1 MSIYGLQSW
10 QILQQKDG
18 YADLEIVYETSG
30 WIRNPVIPE
39 EFRVS
44 ALFKRVRAKIFE
56 EETGREVIPWV
67 YGSDVEDHKSYCRIK
82 NIPVGGLYTLKLQT
96 EFQNADGT
104 TFAYDS
110 DLIKHFG
117 VGDNFLIA
125 GQSNADGSAYGPYND
140 EMMIGVSS
148 YRNGKWDLASHPLG
162 GAGVSPFLSFAKYL
176 KKRLG
181 YPIGL
186 IPRAVGGSPIST
198 WVKGGIHTE
207 RLRNE
212 VNDGLGDIK
221 AVLWY
226 QGCTVAEKM
235 ETAVIYENEF
245 MNYRNEMKKMF
256 GDIPI
261 ITFQL
266 NRLRNEMIE
275 QEEGYNILRETQR
288 QIALKNEDCYIIPT
302 IDLTTMS
309 DHIHNGCS
317 DSMLLGQRAA
327 GFVLDK
333 IYNKEKNYEAPVLK
347 SVFVNENKIRLE
359 FDNVADTLVYLP
371 SLKELFPVT
380 ISDINGVKETEDF
393 TIEKNIVTLVLKD
406 ALDED
411 ARVSINS
418 GIDPKSIIFD
428 SVSKQPVVCVY
439 NFKI

>member
-10 QILQQKDG
+10 QILQQKNG
-18 YADLEIVYETSG
+18 YADLELVYEATG
-30 WIRNPVIPE
+30 WLRNPVIPE
-39 EFRVS
+39 EIRVS
-44 ALFKRVRAKIFE
+44 ALLKRVRARIFE
-56 EETGREVIPWV
+56 EETGREVISWV
-67 YGSDVEDHKSYCRIK
+67 YGTDLKDYKSYCKIK
-82 NIPVGGLYTLKLQT
+82 NIPVGGLYTLQFQPV
-96 EFQNADGT
+96 FQNEDGT
-104 TFAYDS
+104 TFSYPGEM
-110 DLIKHFG
+110 IKHFG

-125 GQSNADGSAYGPYND
+125 GQSNADGSAYGPYNE
-140 EMMIGVSS
+140 EMMIGVHS
-148 YRNGKWDLASHPLG
+148 YRGGKWDLASHPLG

-198 WVKGGIHTE
+198 WVKGGVYTE
-207 RLRNE
+207 RLRDE

-221 AVLWY
+221 AILWY
-226 QGCTVAEKM
+226 QGCTDAEKM

-302 IDLTTMS
+302 IDLTNMS

-327 GFVLDK
+327 SFVLDK
-333 IYNKEKNYEAPVLK
+333 VYNKEKNYQAPVLK
-347 SVFVNENKIRLE
+347 SVSVNENKVRLE
-359 FDNVADTLVYLP
+359 FDNVVESLTYLP
-371 SLKELFPVT
+371 AKKELFPVIIT
-380 ISDINGVKETEDF
+380 DVNGVKIIDNF
-393 TIEKNIVTLVLKD
+393 IIEKNVVTLVLNEELDKD
-406 ALDED
+406 A
-411 ARVSINS
+411 RISINS

-428 SVSKQPVVCVY
+428 NVSKQPVICVY